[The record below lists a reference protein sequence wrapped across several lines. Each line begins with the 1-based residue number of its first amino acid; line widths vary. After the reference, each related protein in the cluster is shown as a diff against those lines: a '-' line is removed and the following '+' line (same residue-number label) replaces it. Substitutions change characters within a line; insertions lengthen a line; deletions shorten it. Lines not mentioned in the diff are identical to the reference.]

1 MSAEEERQAMLEKI
15 RADMAQTRARLRD
28 MKERKQSISLQAP
41 PVLTPTGIAPPATS
55 TPAPVTTPTAQKT
68 ETARSALS
76 EATSAIEKLKAERA
90 KKQLDTANTPA
101 NVVIVKKTEGSSLVG
116 KKVDIGNHF
125 LLVLEKLQKNQQIN
139 QKNSKKIHLIYML
152 IKRRSQNPCFTNHS
166 W

>member
-55 TPAPVTTPTAQKT
+55 TPAPATTPTAQKT

-90 KKQLDTANTPA
+90 KKF
-101 NVVIVKKTEGSSLVG
+101 KKNSFNLYVDKKEEPKPLLHQPQLVG
-116 KKVDIGNHF
+116 F
-125 LLVLEKLQKNQQIN
+125 
-139 QKNSKKIHLIYML
+139 S
-152 IKRRSQNPCFTNHS
+152 T
-166 W
+166 